1 MASVGKPPKFTKG
14 TKVRPLNARVDLGTF
29 DDVNALGA
37 MWGRAQGEVLRAAV
51 ALLRAQLSPEER
63 RLVDEIRRS
72 RADPPP
78 PRKPRGPKV

>member
-29 DDVNALGA
+29 ADVNALGA
-37 MWGRAQGEVLRAAV
+37 MWDRNQGEVLRAAV
-51 ALLRAQLSPEER
+51 ALLRSQLSPEER
-63 RLVDEIRRS
+63 RQLDENVRS

-78 PRKPRGPKV
+78 PRKPRGPKL